1 MVFILS
7 FLGAF
12 ILMSLI
18 DNGCLGCIGRFVFIV
33 GIIVLLVNLF
43 S

>member
-7 FLGAF
+7 FLGTF

-18 DNGCLGCIGRFVFIV
+18 GNGCLGCIGRFVFIV
-33 GIIVLLVNLF
+33 GMIVLLVTLF